1 MSKRIPLLVPT
12 LMSAAAALSLTACG
26 GSDGADGL
34 NGAGQVITLSRA
46 ATTAAQAF
54 DASAAEIVAFDAT
67 NKNVLVVNAN
77 SGKIDVFAA
86 SSVSDVEGA
95 DPAQSLDLAN
105 MLLTAGKV
113 TDAALVGAANSVD
126 VHGDLAAIAVEA
138 NPKTDNGWVVF
149 VNVNTL
155 TYVNA
160 VEVGA
165 LPDMLTF
172 TPDGSKVVV
181 ANEGEPDAGFVN
193 DPNGSVSVITVSD
206 YSVKT
211 ATFTDFNSDGSRY
224 SELPQAKMIIDG
236 YSPTSATSKPTVAQ
250 TLEPEYIAVSSD
262 SAKAYVTLQENNAV
276 AVIKLSDASVDKIIG
291 LGFKDHSIPGNELDA
306 SQKDGVNIKN
316 WPVMGM
322 YMPDSI
328 AAYSFNGKTYFVTAN
343 EGDDRQDWLDGVT
356 DQASCEAAG
365 YFFDGNCIDAF
376 TAKDFYDADNVTL
389 VDSEGNPFKTKNG
402 VAVNGGFGE
411 DNALRR
417 LKFSYFVTQAKNKG
431 TEFTKLYAYGGR
443 SFSIWDATTGEQVFD
458 SGSEME
464 RITAKAYG
472 EDFNNDNAANIG
484 DDRSDNKGPEPEG
497 VTIGQIGGHTYAFI
511 GLERIGGVMVYDVSN
526 PFAPNYVQ
534 YINNRDVTV
543 AFDPKDDLGNGEVP
557 YTSAVGDLGP
567 EGLTFVAAE
576 KSPTGKPM
584 LLVGNEVSGT
594 TTIYNIDVNALQD

>member
-1 MSKRIPLLVPT
+1 
-12 LMSAAAALSLTACG
+12 
-26 GSDGADGL
+26 
-34 NGAGQVITLSRA
+34 
-46 ATTAAQAF
+46 
-54 DASAAEIVAFDAT
+54 
-67 NKNVLVVNAN
+67 
-77 SGKIDVFAA
+77 VFAA
-86 SSVSDVEGA
+86 SNVSDVEGA
-95 DPAQSLDLAN
+95 NPVQSLDLAN

-138 NPKTDNGWVVF
+138 NPKTNNGWVIF

-160 VEVGA
+160 VQVGA
-165 LPDMLTF
+165 LPDMLIF

-181 ANEGEPDAGFVN
+181 ANEGEPDAGFVH
-193 DPNGSVSVITVSD
+193 DPNGSVSVITVAD
-206 YSVKT
+206 YGVKT
-211 ATFTDFNSDGSRY
+211 AAFTDFNSDGSRY

-236 YSPTSATSKPTVAQ
+236 YSPTRATGKPTVAQ

-276 AVIKLSDASVDKIIG
+276 AVITLSDASVDKIIG

-328 AAYSFNGKTYFVTAN
+328 AAYSFNGKTYLVTAN

-365 YFFDGNCIDAF
+365 YFFDAANDKICIDAF

-389 VDSEGNPFKTKNG
+389 VDSQGNPFQATK
-402 VAVNGGFGE
+402 GGFGE

-417 LKFSYFVTQAKNKG
+417 LKFSYFVTQAKNAG

-458 SGSEME
+458 LGSEME

-497 VTIGQIGGHTYAFI
+497 VTVGQIGGHTYAFI

-526 PFAPNYVQ
+526 PFAPSYVQ

-543 AFDPKDDLGNGEVP
+543 SFDGSN

-567 EGLTFVAAE
+567 EGLTFVAAD

-594 TTIYNIDVNALQD
+594 TTIYNIDVNALQN